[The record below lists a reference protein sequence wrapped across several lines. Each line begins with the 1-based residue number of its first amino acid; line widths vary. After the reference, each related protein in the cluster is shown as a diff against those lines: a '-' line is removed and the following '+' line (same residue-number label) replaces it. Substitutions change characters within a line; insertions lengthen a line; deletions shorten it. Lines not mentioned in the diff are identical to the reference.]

1 MKTPLHPVIVLW
13 KRTSLSCLMLAVSA
27 VAPSVSAD
35 EATVSGKESPVET
48 GNDSEPDSLAD
59 SVGWFDYFF
68 GDPRAETLAE
78 DAEESSQ
85 DTWYDTAHD
94 NVSDSI
100 DNSATWFDNF
110 FGDPR
115 MKLEDPA
122 LQADAILKITIEGF
136 YSGVDGE
143 SEANITAKGSVTLPR
158 TENRLR
164 LGFTSDADSAIT
176 GEDAVNTE
184 PQREPGISR
193 DRGGLG
199 LAYLLYE
206 NPMNLVTVG
215 AGIKGGPEFYT
226 NARHRYTHPL
236 AEATRLRVTNTLYW
250 ITDDGTGFSSLLD
263 FEHAS
268 REDTLWRYTLFGNYS
283 ETTEGLEWST
293 QATWLRQLDRKTAIS
308 ARLGVKGETD
318 KPDNVTETWTTF
330 RYRANFLRPWLFYE
344 VEPGLSWHEKED
356 YDTEP
361 TLALRLEVLF

>member
-1 MKTPLHPVIVLW
+1 MKKRLSPVNTLW
-13 KRTSLSCLMLAVSA
+13 KRTSLSCLLLAVSA
-27 VAPSVSAD
+27 VPPSLFAD

-48 GNDSEPDSLAD
+48 GNVSEPDSLAD

-78 DAEESSQ
+78 DAKESSQ

-94 NVSDSI
+94 TVSDTI
-100 DNSATWFDNF
+100 DNSAIWFDNF

-115 MKLEDPA
+115 QRLDDKENR
-122 LQADAILKITIEGF
+122 ADASLKITIEGF

-143 SEANITAKGSVTLPR
+143 SEANITAKGSLTLPR

-164 LGFTSDADSAIT
+164 LAFTSDADSAIT
-176 GEDAVNTE
+176 GQDAVNTE

-199 LAYLLYE
+199 LAYLLYD
-206 NPMNLVTVG
+206 NPKNLVTVG

-250 ITDDGTGFSSLLD
+250 ITDDGAGVSSLLD
-263 FEHAS
+263 FE
-268 REDTLWRYTLFGNYS
+268 
-283 ETTEGLEWST
+283 
-293 QATWLRQLDRKTAIS
+293 
-308 ARLGVKGETD
+308 
-318 KPDNVTETWTTF
+318 
-330 RYRANFLRPWLFYE
+330 
-344 VEPGLSWHEKED
+344 
-356 YDTEP
+356 
-361 TLALRLEVLF
+361 